1 MIAGIVAFSRIYLG
15 DHYPGD
21 VMSGSGLG
29 MIFAMFFRW
38 GEVVEEKV
46 TIRLE

>member
-1 MIAGIVAFSRIYLG
+1 MVAFSRIYLG

-38 GEVVEEKV
+38 LG
-46 TIRLE
+46 RLWRKR